1 MSPVRLL
8 VTSAAFGSSVCS
20 ATAAAPLSPEE
31 AASHVGE
38 TTTVRGV
45 VASAEHEANE
55 QNTRPPGR
63 RQCDR
68 LHAAASRLGLLTRGL
83 RERRTWQR
91 WFRAGARVALG
102 YWLEAARAAR

>member
-45 VASAEHEANE
+45 VASAEHDANE
-55 QNTRPPGR
+55 QNTQPPGVLGGSFAVAVGR
-63 RQCDR
+63 VCDQR
-68 LHAAASRLGLLTRGL
+68 VDDNVFDLSQSDTTTPRG
-83 RERRTWQR
+83 W
-91 WFRAGARVALG
+91 AGHNQVMQAMSS
-102 YWLEAARAAR
+102 